1 MVFTCRVHR
10 DATPSS
16 APVPGPARVRRRTVL
31 GAAGGGLL
39 ALGAAG
45 CGPFD
50 DGAGAAPPP
59 AELTQVLAGA
69 VTLISGYQTTVLAQ
83 PGLADRLNPLVAD
96 HSAHVSALLTA
107 TGQPTSP
114 TPTATVAPS
123 AVPGDQAAALAQLR
137 AAEQAAQAGAAAAC
151 VAAPAGY
158 AALLGS
164 IAACRAS
171 HVEALA

>member
-16 APVPGPARVRRRTVL
+16 APVPGPARLRRRTLL
-31 GAAGGGLL
+31 GGAGGGLL

-50 DGAGAAPPP
+50 DGPGSASAP
-59 AELTQVLAGA
+59 AELAGVLAAA
-69 VTLISGYQTTVLAQ
+69 VTLASGYQATLLAQ
-83 PGLADRLNPLVAD
+83 PGLADRLNPLLAD
-96 HSAHVSALLTA
+96 HSAHISALLTA

-114 TPTATVAPS
+114 APTATVTPS

-137 AAEQAAQAGAAAAC
+137 AAEQSAQVDAVAAC

>member
-16 APVPGPARVRRRTVL
+16 APVPGPARLRRRSLL
-31 GAAGGGLL
+31 GAAGGGLV

-45 CGPFD
+45 CGPFT
-50 DGAGAAPPP
+50 GGPATAPAP
-59 AELTQVLAGA
+59 AELHQVLAGA
-69 VTLISGYQTTVLAQ
+69 VTLVSWYQATLLAQ
-83 PGLADRLNPLVAD
+83 PGLADRLGPLLAD
-96 HSAHVSALLTA
+96 HSAHVAALLTA
-107 TGQPTSP
+107 AGQPTSP
-114 TPTATVAPS
+114 APSPTATPS
-123 AVPGDQAAALAQLR
+123 AVPGDEAAALAQLR
-137 AAEQAAQAGAAAAC
+137 SAEQAAQAVAVDAC

-171 HVEALA
+171 HAEALA